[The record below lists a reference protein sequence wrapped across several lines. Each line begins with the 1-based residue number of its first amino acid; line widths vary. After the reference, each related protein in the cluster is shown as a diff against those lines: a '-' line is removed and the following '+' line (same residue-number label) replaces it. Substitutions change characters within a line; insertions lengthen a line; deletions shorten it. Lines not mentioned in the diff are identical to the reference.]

1 MEKKEEY
8 QLSLSVNDG
17 ILEIT
22 LTGTMMESYI
32 KQVTNDLI
40 DITKAKNIKKVLVN
54 VSSLKRQLTY
64 FETYQRVRNYPDD
77 LYRIKFA
84 IVDNKGLNEYEQF
97 HETTAINAGI
107 TLKWFTDIDTARAWL
122 KNK

>member
-40 DITKAKNIKKVLVN
+40 DITKAKNIKKMLVN

-84 IVDNKGLNEYEQF
+84 MVDNKGLNEYEQF

>member
-40 DITKAKNIKKVLVN
+40 DITKAKNIKKMLVN
-54 VSSLKRQLTY
+54 VSSLKRQLAY

-84 IVDNKGLNEYEQF
+84 MVDNKGLNEYEQF

-122 KNK
+122 KSK

>member
-22 LTGTMMESYI
+22 PTGTMMESYI
-32 KQVTNDLI
+32 KQVTIDLI

-54 VSSLKRQLTY
+54 VSSLKRQLAY

-122 KNK
+122 KSK